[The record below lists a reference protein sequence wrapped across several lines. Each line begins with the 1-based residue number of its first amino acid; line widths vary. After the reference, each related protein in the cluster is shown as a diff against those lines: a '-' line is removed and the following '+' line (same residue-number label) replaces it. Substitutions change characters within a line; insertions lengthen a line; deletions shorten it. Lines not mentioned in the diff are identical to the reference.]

1 MKMIF
6 YSIDP
11 IEMAI
16 FIGEELVDVGKKPAS
31 VILDKSWLS
40 MFGRKDDVVDKLSV
54 SAHKNL
60 ELVEK

>member
-1 MKMIF
+1 V
-6 YSIDP
+6 
-11 IEMAI
+11 AI

-40 MFGRKDDVVDKLSV
+40 MFGGKNDVVDKLCV

-60 ELVEK
+60 KLVEK